1 MRNQDETIFALATPP
16 GRAALQ
22 IIRLSG
28 PATSF
33 AVKALCSHLP
43 EPRQMTYTAMRD
55 GDGNIIDRGMV
66 VWFPS
71 PASPTGEDCAE
82 FHLHGAPQIGHLL
95 MLALEAQPQC
105 RLADP
110 GEFTRRAFLNGKM
123 TLDQTEALADIIDAD
138 TIAQHRQAMARLDM
152 PLSQTTNHW
161 RQDLISM
168 MANLEAVL
176 DFADEDIPDDLV
188 DDVASRLAR
197 MRDDIGRLLNDANR
211 GEIIRDGISV
221 ALIGR
226 PNAGKSTLL
235 NALVGRPEAIVSPE
249 AGTTRDVIQ
258 VTLNISG
265 YAVHL
270 KDTAGLR
277 ISDSAV
283 EKEGIRRASETART
297 ANIVVMLIDANEAD
311 KMAVKKALMAEAG
324 LNEASSRP
332 YLMPVITKCD
342 LLDDKASTPDWPNH
356 WTAIAAKTGEGLD
369 EWHEA
374 LKPIMAELVGDT
386 GEAAMI
392 SRQRHRQA
400 LAACYDSL
408 GQAQEVSLRL
418 YPELLAEDL
427 RHAATALGRISG
439 HIDVEDILDDIF
451 SSFCIGK

>member
-1 MRNQDETIFALATPP
+1 
-16 GRAALQ
+16 
-22 IIRLSG
+22 
-28 PATSF
+28 
-33 AVKALCSHLP
+33 
-43 EPRQMTYTAMRD
+43 
-55 GDGNIIDRGMV
+55 
-66 VWFPS
+66 
-71 PASPTGEDCAE
+71 
-82 FHLHGAPQIGHLL
+82 
-95 MLALEAQPQC
+95 
-105 RLADP
+105 
-110 GEFTRRAFLNGKM
+110 M

-161 RQDLISM
+161 RQELISM

-235 NALVGRPEAIVSPE
+235 NALVGRPEAIISPE

-283 EKEGIRRASETART
+283 EKEGIRRASETARS

-332 YLMPVITKCD
+332 YLMPIITKCD

-400 LAACYDSL
+400 LASCYDSL

>member
-1 MRNQDETIFALATPP
+1 MRDQDETIFALATPP

-28 PATSF
+28 PQTSF

-43 EPRQMTYTAMRD
+43 EPRKMTYTAMRD
-55 GDGNIIDRGMV
+55 GDGAIIDRGMAA
-66 VWFPS
+66 WFPGPS
-71 PASPTGEDCAE
+71 TPTGEDYAE
-82 FHLHGAPQIGHLL
+82 FHLHGAPQIGHFL
-95 MLALEAQPQC
+95 MLALEALPTC

-138 TIAQHRQAMARLDM
+138 TIAQHRQAMARLDK
-152 PLSQTTNHW
+152 PLSQTTNRW
-161 RQDLISM
+161 RQELISM
-168 MANLEAVL
+168 MANLETAL
-176 DFADEDIPDDLV
+176 DFADEEIPDDLV
-188 DDVASRLAR
+188 EDVAIRLNQMVAD
-197 MRDDIGRLLNDANR
+197 MAHMLSDANR
-211 GEIIRDGISV
+211 GAIIRDGINI

-249 AGTTRDVIQ
+249 EGTTRDIIKVS
-258 VTLNISG
+258 LNVGG

-277 ISDSAV
+277 ISDSAI
-283 EKEGIRRASETART
+283 EKEGIRRAAETARE
-297 ANIVVMLIDANEAD
+297 ADIVVILIDANDPQKDAT
-311 KMAVKKALMAEAG
+311 KQALMAEAG
-324 LNEASSRP
+324 LDASAERP
-332 YLMPVITKCD
+332 LVMPVISKRD
-342 LLDDKASTPDWPNH
+342 LLSNNDAALDWPDD
-356 WTAIAAKTGEGLD
+356 WIAIAAKTGEGLD
-369 EWHEA
+369 EWHDA
-374 LKPIMAELVGDT
+374 IKPLMAKLVGDT

-392 SRQRHRQA
+392 SRYRHRQA
-400 LAACYDSL
+400 LTTCHDSL
-408 GQAQEVSLRL
+408 VQAQMVDLRL
-418 YPELLAEDL
+418 NPELLAEDL